1 MISDNE
7 DSKEYYVKSL
17 EKYEELD
24 METCQILKENIQK
37 STFGM
42 GIILCSI
49 PIAFASGI
57 NDTSAIVPLV
67 ASSCMFIS
75 GSVITIKDF
84 FDIANSIIKKVSYM
98 NEIKTIKGKL
108 NSIYNNNL
116 QLEPNDNDYEVKGKI
131 NSKKIR

>member
-57 NDTSAIVPLV
+57 NDTSAIVSLV

-84 FDIANSIIKKVSYM
+84 FDIANSIIKKVSCK
-98 NEIKTIKGKL
+98 NEIKTIKEKL